1 MRNRTAWLLLFTLAL
16 LVAVSYFQEEL
27 AGALEGSDD
36 RAVTLAEAHGAVPVA
51 SLPFE
56 PSERGE
62 KWLFVLQGLLG
73 VGLLAIA
80 LRPRPQAR
88 RNSTASGS

>member
-1 MRNRTAWLLLFTLAL
+1 MRNQTTFLLFALVL
-16 LVAVSYFQEEL
+16 LVAVGYFQEEL
-27 AGALEGSDD
+27 AGSLEGTDD
-36 RAVTLAEAHGAVPVA
+36 RAMAMAEAHGAVPVA

-73 VGLLAIA
+73 VGLLAMA
-80 LRPRPQAR
+80 LRPSRQTSR
-88 RNSTASGS
+88 TLTASGN

>member
-1 MRNRTAWLLLFTLAL
+1 MRNQTTFLLFALVL
-16 LVAVSYFQEEL
+16 LVAVGFFQEEL
-27 AGALEGSDD
+27 AGSLEGADD
-36 RAVTLAEAHGAVPVA
+36 RAMAMAEAHGAVPVA

-73 VGLLAIA
+73 VGLLTMA
-80 LRPRPQAR
+80 LRPSRQTSR
-88 RNSTASGS
+88 TRTASGN